1 MNEEAGLAD
10 LVIDFYIKEAKI
22 RQQEMRK
29 PIFSF
34 ASDFREE
41 KKKREGREAAKK
53 AKNFLTYLLQAEV
66 PKRRNFSLRGKECW
80 G

>member
-41 KKKREGREAAKK
+41 KKKE
-53 AKNFLTYLLQAEV
+53 
-66 PKRRNFSLRGKECW
+66 RGKGSSKKSQELPHLPSP